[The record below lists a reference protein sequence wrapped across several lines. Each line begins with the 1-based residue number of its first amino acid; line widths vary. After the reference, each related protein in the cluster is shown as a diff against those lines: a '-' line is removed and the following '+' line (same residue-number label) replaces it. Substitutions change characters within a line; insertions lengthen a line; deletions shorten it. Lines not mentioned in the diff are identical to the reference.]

1 MIRNKVAEQIIIES
15 ETFLS
20 PLLDHM
26 DVLSD
31 AVATHQDVAMWL
43 PRARVVWL
51 FASERTL
58 ASYGKW
64 IRPRMEEE
72 GLHVS
77 TRGSVVTAS
86 EQTRML
92 WHVRSESDA
101 RPDGR
106 YEIDLHADRRRK
118 LVVET
123 GGMFDWKKITDEVA
137 AYRALM
143 AFPS

>member
-1 MIRNKVAEQIIIES
+1 MTRRRVAEQIIIES

-31 AVATHQDVAMWL
+31 AVATHQDVAAWL
-43 PRARVVWL
+43 PRAKVTWL
-51 FASERTL
+51 FSSERTL
-58 ASYGKW
+58 STYGKW
-64 IRPRMEEE
+64 IRSRMEEE

-77 TRGSVVTAS
+77 TRGSVIGES
-86 EQTRML
+86 QHTRML
-92 WHVRSESDA
+92 WLVRSEGDT

-118 LVVET
+118 LVVEV
-123 GGMFDWKKITDEVA
+123 GGMFDWKAITDEVA
-137 AYRALM
+137 AYKALM